1 MTVRG
6 NLIDMVDVYST
17 NVNDEANQMMV
28 TIKVLINEIVFFGE
42 ISSQNKRI
50 LKTY

>member
-1 MTVRG
+1 
-6 NLIDMVDVYST
+6 MVDVYST